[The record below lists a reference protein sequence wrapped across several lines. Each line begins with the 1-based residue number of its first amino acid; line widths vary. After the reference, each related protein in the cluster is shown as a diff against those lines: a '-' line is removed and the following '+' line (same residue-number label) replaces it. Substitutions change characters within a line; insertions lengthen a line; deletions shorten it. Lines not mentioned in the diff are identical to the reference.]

1 MTSATLLR
9 RITDYASRADPY
21 PLYAELRRTP
31 VARQEDGV
39 YAVSTYWEIA
49 ALLHDPRL
57 SSDPRNRVPTAGEE
71 DLLEE
76 EQEGLPPAFLRLDPP
91 EHDRLRR
98 LANRPFGPP
107 DSPRRISDMRGDLA
121 RMVSGLIDGLHDREE
136 ADLVEDFA
144 YPFPVMVI
152 CELLGVPHED
162 EARFHV
168 WAEAIVAGLD
178 PGEEGEGPVERRRA
192 AQRARGELGRY
203 LAGLIED
210 HRRAPG
216 GDMLSA
222 LAAGHGD
229 RERMSPLE
237 LVVTAV
243 LLLIA
248 GHETTVNLIT
258 NGMLTLLRHPDAL
271 RRLREE
277 PGLAVPLVEEL
288 LRFEP
293 PVQLLPQRTALAD
306 IDVGGVTIPR
316 GAPVWLV
323 LASGN
328 RDPRRFTDPD
338 RFDPGRTG
346 NEHLGF
352 GGGIHYCFGAP
363 LARLEAQ
370 VALTE
375 LARRLVEPRLVEDP
389 PPYRRNP
396 VLRGPRHLPVAF
408 GGCAP

>member
-9 RITDYASRADPY
+9 RITDYAARADPY

-49 ALLHDPRL
+49 GLLHDPRL

-71 DLLEE
+71 DILEE
-76 EQEGLPPAFLRLDPP
+76 EQGLPPSFLRLDPP

-98 LANRPFGPP
+98 LATRPFGPP
-107 DSPRRISDMRGDLA
+107 DSLRRVSDMRGDLA
-121 RMVSGLIDGLHDREE
+121 RMVSGLIDGLRDREQ
-136 ADLVEDFA
+136 ADIVEDFA

-152 CELLGVPHED
+152 CNLLGVPHED
-162 EARFHV
+162 EGRFHV

-178 PGEEGEGPVERRRA
+178 PGEEGEGPAERLRA
-192 AQRARGELGRY
+192 AQRARMELGRY

-210 HRRAPG
+210 RRRAPG

-288 LRFEP
+288 LRYEP

-328 RDPRRFTDPD
+328 RDPRRFPDPD

-408 GGCAP
+408 DGCVP